1 MRALRCSQGPKQIP
15 ASWCRFIS
23 ELLSTTGMLWGA
35 GNQEPMDPAE
45 EAELKQFIGD
55 HTGDYDST
63 VPHSFL
69 ICYVDDFAFLTRFSQ
84 EVFTVSSVSRWSNS
98 VPTIEAGRETREL
111 PRAWLNKLNLRGD
124 CKDRLGEGPTPHD
137 HMEFINVSLYH
148 CATHRGC

>member
-69 ICYVDDFAFLTRFSQ
+69 ICYV
-84 EVFTVSSVSRWSNS
+84 
-98 VPTIEAGRETREL
+98 
-111 PRAWLNKLNLRGD
+111 
-124 CKDRLGEGPTPHD
+124 
-137 HMEFINVSLYH
+137 
-148 CATHRGC
+148 

>member
-55 HTGDYDST
+55 HTGDY
-63 VPHSFL
+63 
-69 ICYVDDFAFLTRFSQ
+69 
-84 EVFTVSSVSRWSNS
+84 
-98 VPTIEAGRETREL
+98 
-111 PRAWLNKLNLRGD
+111 
-124 CKDRLGEGPTPHD
+124 
-137 HMEFINVSLYH
+137 
-148 CATHRGC
+148 